1 MLFSSRKP
9 RQKQSHSKFKRKL
22 PQGSFSLNWG
32 NRAHRPPVPLPIVGV
47 EVIGYSFTLSMPLR
61 TQEKPPKLRPDLR
74 SRPFFL
80 TFPRTKKGSVAFFFA
95 RLPGFHHG
103 ISLII
108 AYRSFL
114 ERIRHYNLIVR

>member
-80 TFPRTKKGSVAFFFA
+80 TFPRTKKGSVAFFCSIT
-95 RLPGFHHG
+95 R
-103 ISLII
+103 ISSWYL
-108 AYRSFL
+108 ANN
-114 ERIRHYNLIVR
+114 RIQSLFRTNPSL